1 MQKRVFLLTGS
12 PGVGKTTVLMK
23 CVKNLSE
30 KGVSVGG
37 MVSSEIREGKARVG
51 FEIQDLTNT
60 QNGILAHVNQ
70 KRGPKVGKYR
80 VNLEDLH
87 NIGVQAIRKAL
98 MKCDLIAIDEIGPM
112 ELFSEEFKEAVGE
125 ALKSRK
131 LVLAVVHYRANDEI
145 ISKVK
150 SREDAETI
158 IVAVENRKELAQ
170 EIVGEILKI
179 LRP

>member
-12 PGVGKTTVLMK
+12 PGVGKTTVLTK
-23 CVKNLSE
+23 CVINLSE

-51 FEIQDLTNT
+51 FEIRDLTNS
-60 QNGILAHVNQ
+60 QHGILAHVNQ

-87 NIGVQAIRKAL
+87 NIGAQAIRKAL
-98 MKCDLIAIDEIGPM
+98 RKCDLIAIDEIGPM
-112 ELFSEEFKEAVGE
+112 ELFSEEFKEAVEE
-125 ALKSRK
+125 ALESRK
-131 LVLAVVHYRANDEI
+131 LVLAVVHYRADDEI

-150 SREDAETI
+150 SRKDAETI
-158 IVAVENRKELAQ
+158 IVTVENRKELAQ
-170 EIVGEILKI
+170 EIVEEIQKI

>member
-1 MQKRVFLLTGS
+1 MQKRVFLLTGD
-12 PGVGKTTVLMK
+12 PGVGKTTVLAK
-23 CVKNLSE
+23 CAKDLSE
-30 KGVSVGG
+30 KGVSIGG

-51 FEIQDLTNT
+51 FEIRDLINS
-60 QNGILAHVNQ
+60 QHGILAHVNQ

-87 NIGVQAIRKAL
+87 NIGAQAIRKAL
-98 MKCDLIAIDEIGPM
+98 MKFDLIAIDEIGPM

-125 ALKSRK
+125 ALKSPK

-145 ISKVK
+145 TSKVK

-158 IVAVENRKELAQ
+158 IVTVENRKELAQ
-170 EIVGEILKI
+170 EIVEEILKI

>member
-12 PGVGKTTVLMK
+12 PGIGKTTVLKK
-23 CVKNLSE
+23 CVKDLSE

-37 MVSSEIREGKARVG
+37 MISSEIREGKARVG
-51 FEIQDLTNT
+51 FEIRDLTNS
-60 QNGILAHVNQ
+60 QHGILAHVNQ
-70 KRGPKVGKYR
+70 KTGPKVGKYR
-80 VNLEDLH
+80 VNLEDLC
-87 NIGVQAIRKAL
+87 NIGAQAIRSAL

-125 ALKSRK
+125 VLKSRK
-131 LVLAVVHYRANDEI
+131 LVLTVVHYIANDEI
-145 ISKVK
+145 INEVK

-158 IVAVENRKELAQ
+158 VVTVENRKELAQ
-170 EIVGEILKI
+170 EIVEKALKI

>member
-12 PGVGKTTVLMK
+12 PGVGKTTVLTK

-30 KGVSVGG
+30 KGISVGG

-51 FEIQDLTNT
+51 FKIRDLTNS
-60 QNGILAHVNQ
+60 QHGILAHVNQ

-87 NIGVQAIRKAL
+87 NIGAQAIRKAL

-125 ALKSRK
+125 ALESRK
-131 LVLAVVHYRANDEI
+131 LVLAVVHYRTNDEI
-145 ISKVK
+145 VSKVK

-158 IVAVENRKELAQ
+158 IVTVENRKELAQ
-170 EIVGEILKI
+170 EIVEEILKI